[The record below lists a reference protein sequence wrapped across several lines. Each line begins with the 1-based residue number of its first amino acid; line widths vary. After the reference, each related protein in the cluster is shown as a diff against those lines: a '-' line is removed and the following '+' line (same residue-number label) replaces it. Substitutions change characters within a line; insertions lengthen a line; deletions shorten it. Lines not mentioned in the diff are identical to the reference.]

1 MTQKLAEKLTDKAT
15 ETEKPKEK
23 GMATLLVVDDEESMR
38 RLMRLNLSDKYHIV
52 DTGEP
57 ETALAMALEHKPD
70 AILLDLR
77 MPKYS
82 GYELAQTFTTFSST
96 KLIPVLVIS
105 GEAGSTTKSF
115 CRDLGV
121 TAYFEKP
128 VDFDVLEQ
136 TLSQLLSNGRKERR
150 GEVRVKL
157 RVPVRITG
165 QAADGSHFDLLTMT
179 ENVSQNGFLC
189 ACNVDIHIGSIIE
202 VSLTNSPSPVGKAKV
217 MRAEWQDTQLPRYGC
232 RFTDKNGE
240 WVLQ

>member
-1 MTQKLAEKLTDKAT
+1 MIQKLAEKPTNNAT
-15 ETEKPKEK
+15 QAQQKLAK
-23 GMATLLVVDDEESMR
+23 LLVVDDEESIR
-38 RLMRLNLSDKYHIV
+38 RLMRLNLGDKYDIV

-57 ETALAMALEHKPD
+57 ETALSLALEHKPD

-82 GYELAQTFTTFSST
+82 GYELCQTFTTFSST

-128 VDFDVLEQ
+128 VDFDALEQ
-136 TLSQLLSNGRKERR
+136 TLSQLLSAGRKERR
-150 GEVRVKL
+150 SEVRVKL
-157 RVPVRITG
+157 RVPVRVSG
-165 QAADGSHFDLLTMT
+165 QAADGTYFDLLTTT

-189 ACNVDIHIGSIIE
+189 ACNVDIHIGSIVE
-202 VSLTNSPSPVGKAKV
+202 VSLTNPSVPVGKAEV
-217 MRAEWQDTQLPRYGC
+217 MRSEWQDTELPRYGC
-232 RFTDKNGE
+232 RFTEKSGT